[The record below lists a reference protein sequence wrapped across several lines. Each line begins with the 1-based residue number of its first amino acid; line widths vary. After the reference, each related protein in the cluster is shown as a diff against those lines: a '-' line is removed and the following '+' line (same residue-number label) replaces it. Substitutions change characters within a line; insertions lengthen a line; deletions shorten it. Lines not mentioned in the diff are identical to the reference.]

1 MNFGSLK
8 IPLLQ
13 AEWIFKNFHTKL
25 LPLKINNMLF
35 IATVSW
41 CSEFLEGDYECVKM
55 IFGVP
60 EAG

>member
-13 AEWIFKNFHTKL
+13 AEWSFKNFHTKL

-35 IATVSW
+35 IATVS
-41 CSEFLEGDYECVKM
+41 CSEFLEGDYKCVKM